1 LSLKPYLTFV
11 IDYPSD
17 KVALFQAL
25 ALLGRLGVEKDDVEV
40 IKIEAS

>member
-17 KVALFQAL
+17 KVALFQGL
-25 ALLGRLGVEKDDVEV
+25 APFERLAAGKDDVEV

>member
-17 KVALFQAL
+17 KVALFQSL
-25 ALLGRLGVEKDDVEV
+25 ALLKRLGVGEDDVEV
-40 IKIEAS
+40 IKLEAS